1 MRLNRTTEEFVRHHR
16 LLVERTENDPSNA
29 AKALDKFPE
38 LEISIERL
46 QEIGHAVET
55 HRYSAKR
62 RFIVQA
68 HPEFQRAVSDFRSR
82 WSSAHDVVRNRKYIQ
97 AALQISGEFLR
108 SYGLLIAR
116 TSNDPAMVESLRKQQ
131 PDLADAIWR
140 LDETIYALDNPDDY
154 GEQEKYGSELE
165 VSQFIAKAREVGRFT
180 AQVPPKFREALADFR
195 LRWADAC
202 ALKTVVALSIEELFD
217 AIEVVE
223 PLDSDADLEKASA
236 FAGNWLGKL
245 LDSLPC
251 LPMAEERSDDATEPR
266 PFDPSR
272 DSVDEAIW
280 WLVDI
285 FGKDPLFV
293 ENFGYSADEPLTWI
307 NETVGLNLG
316 EIERRWLEFPVIV
329 VPQHVSDRY
338 GLDEP
343 HGLYGLLT
351 QVRLAYMSGANLA
364 AIALCRSVTE
374 LLIRYHYASDIPN
387 ATISKGK
394 GRTGLEWLIQQ
405 VQQRKEI

>member
-1 MRLNRTTEEFVRHHR
+1 
-16 LLVERTENDPSNA
+16 
-29 AKALDKFPE
+29 
-38 LEISIERL
+38 
-46 QEIGHAVET
+46 
-55 HRYSAKR
+55 
-62 RFIVQA
+62 
-68 HPEFQRAVSDFRSR
+68 
-82 WSSAHDVVRNRKYIQ
+82 
-97 AALQISGEFLR
+97 
-108 SYGLLIAR
+108 
-116 TSNDPAMVESLRKQQ
+116 
-131 PDLADAIWR
+131 
-140 LDETIYALDNPDDY
+140 
-154 GEQEKYGSELE
+154 
-165 VSQFIAKAREVGRFT
+165 VGRFT

-405 VQQRKEI
+405 VQQRKEFESLRRFNLIAKIDDANNILHQAATDIVHREHTRGLVMEWVSVLVEMINQAPRGGAGIVAA